1 MNPHNIV
8 TDHQLKVSFDDETGS
23 ILISTPKG
31 NLIELNDELNILK
44 LSDQFQN
51 SITLN
56 KQGIQLDS
64 YGDITI
70 SGMNINLK
78 AQTTIDLNAALG
90 IKSRAMDI
98 EQKADSRFIASGNA
112 SAELSASGNTVVKG
126 AIVNIN

>member
-8 TDHQLKVSFDDETGS
+8 TDGQLKVSFDDTTGS

-31 NLIELNDELNILK
+31 NIIELNDQLNVLK

>member
-51 SITLN
+51 SITMN